1 MKFAKTDNP
10 SFIRDLTT
18 GALINS
24 NKDELALLKKQRSK
38 ELERDQQLNDLKK
51 QVEEL
56 TRLIRER

>member
-1 MKFAKTDNP
+1 MKFAKTDNT